1 MRRRAALGLL
11 AWLPATAGAQQ
22 VLYEPQPPA
31 GSAYLRVVNAT
42 AAAVALRPALTG
54 PASLGIEPGQRISP
68 YTVQEAVAG
77 RAVEFSVAAAG
88 GAAAQ
93 ASLRLEPGSF
103 NTLLVVA
110 AASGLRLVPVVD
122 QTQFNQTRARLS
134 FYNAT
139 PSCAGG
145 GLFLDP
151 QGQAVFSDIEPG
163 AARMRS
169 VNPVSAQVRVA
180 CGPGHSAPFAL
191 GGMEPGGQYSVWMMA
206 PDGQPIGFMTR
217 DTTTPWRR

>member
-1 MRRRAALGLL
+1 MRRRTALGLL
-11 AWLPATAGAQQ
+11 ALLPAAAGAQQ

-42 AAAVALRPALTG
+42 AAAITLRPALTG
-54 PASLGIEPGQRISP
+54 PASLGIEHGQRISP

-77 RAVEFSVAAAG
+77 RALEFSVAAAG

-110 AASGLRLVPVVD
+110 EASGLRLVPVID

-139 PSCAGG
+139 PACAGG
-145 GLFLDP
+145 GLILDP

-180 CGPGHSAPFAL
+180 CGPGRSAPFAL